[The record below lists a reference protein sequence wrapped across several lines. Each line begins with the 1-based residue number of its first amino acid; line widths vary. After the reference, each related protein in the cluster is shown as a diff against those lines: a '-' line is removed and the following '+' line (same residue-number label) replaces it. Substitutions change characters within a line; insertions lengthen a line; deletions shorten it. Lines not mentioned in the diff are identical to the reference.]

1 VRPEAIDDLFLIVG
15 MVMIAYGFWDPTRL
29 VLILGGSLIIFVILV
44 SSNDGGKEKAIR
56 GPEEKT
62 G

>member
-1 VRPEAIDDLFLIVG
+1 MPETIDDIFLIAG

-44 SSNDGGKEKAIR
+44 SSDDGGKEETIR